1 MLVAVALLFAYRFW
15 MSSLSQIYRGIILTL
30 RGLLLAVMLLLL
42 FDPQIVWTHNILR
55 PPRIGVFLDNSL
67 SMSHHPSASAATVF
81 SQVTTVVDWAN
92 KNGYEPVIMTFGES
106 VTPRENLRFTYNPD
120 ERLTSFNPLA
130 EVWQKSDL
138 AAGFLFSDGV
148 ATSGRDPSAVAGA
161 PGFPIF
167 TVGVGDTITG
177 LDLSIADLR
186 YPLSL
191 LDQQPG
197 SIVVTVRASNT
208 NGRRSR
214 LLIFQEDQLIYSEPI
229 RIGSRD
235 FVKDFEA
242 PVVGRLDGPRF
253 RVELMV
259 LPEESNIDN
268 NRRDFQIDVLPGQRQ
283 ITLLTG
289 ALSPNSALLGS
300 WLEETMHARVDRLT
314 YLRGRWRGDAAR
326 FWSSRQHLV
335 VLDNYPTSRLPEGHV
350 ERLLAKLQR
359 ERTPILVV
367 VGPDNANRQFV
378 RLMRSLGVRIRSAMD
393 SLGVSHQLRPAA
405 QRLGSGA
412 RRLNPERPGTKLP
425 PVPLVHL
432 LLDQGNRSLTA
443 ILEDDDGNRVISYGQ
458 VGSTKLGLLLVPNL
472 SATHLKLSHASM
484 GGYLEGIW
492 KAIVEWS
499 LEPEGFS
506 QYVVQPDR
514 RQYHLG
520 EKVLLRGIVRD
531 RAGIKTPQP
540 FLTLEIDGPGGAA
553 TVALNYDF
561 EDGEYKGDFW
571 PAESGTY
578 RLLADQPEGRGSA
591 TVRSTFHVQAGR
603 VELETLIQNR
613 YALER
618 LAQATGGH
626 YVHLQALEGTL
637 SQLDFSAKATTRAV
651 HYSIWQFSY
660 LWVVPVILL
669 GLEWILRRVAGLI

>member
-1 MLVAVALLFAYRFW
+1 
-15 MSSLSQIYRGIILTL
+15 
-30 RGLLLAVMLLLL
+30 
-42 FDPQIVWTHNILR
+42 
-55 PPRIGVFLDNSL
+55 
-67 SMSHHPSASAATVF
+67 
-81 SQVTTVVDWAN
+81 
-92 KNGYEPVIMTFGES
+92 
-106 VTPRENLRFTYNPD
+106 
-120 ERLTSFNPLA
+120 
-130 EVWQKSDL
+130 
-138 AAGFLFSDGV
+138 
-148 ATSGRDPSAVAGA
+148 
-161 PGFPIF
+161 
-167 TVGVGDTITG
+167 
-177 LDLSIADLR
+177 
-186 YPLSL
+186 
-191 LDQQPG
+191 
-197 SIVVTVRASNT
+197 
-208 NGRRSR
+208 
-214 LLIFQEDQLIYSEPI
+214 
-229 RIGSRD
+229 
-235 FVKDFEA
+235 
-242 PVVGRLDGPRF
+242 
-253 RVELMV
+253 MV

-300 WLEETMHARVDRLT
+300 WLQETMHARVDRLT
-314 YLRGRWRGDAAR
+314 YLQGRWRGDDAR

-335 VLDNYPTSRLPEGHV
+335 VLDNYPTSRLPEEHV

-359 ERTPILVV
+359 ERTPLMVV

-378 RLMRSLGVRIRSAMD
+378 RLMRSLGVHIRSAMD

-405 QRLGSGA
+405 RRVGSGA

-432 LLDQGNRSLTA
+432 LPAQGNPSLTA

-514 RQYHLG
+514 RQYLLG

-531 RAGIKTPQP
+531 RAGFKTPQP
-540 FLTLEIDGPGGAA
+540 FLALEIDGPGGAA

-578 RLLADQPEGRGSA
+578 RLLNDQPEGSGGA

-618 LAQATGGH
+618 LAQATGGR

-637 SQLDFSAKATTRAV
+637 SQLDFSAKATTRAD